1 MKYNAPEVVDVITVA
16 EKYIEQVIRVERIP
30 KGSSTY
36 VYRAVTNT
44 ESYYLRFLPEDGSFA
59 TEVFIHRTLSEA
71 GISVPQIIGWE
82 HKNELTGLSVMIED
96 EVPGISVEDER
107 PKLNLQEIMRDA
119 GRQLAH
125 IHSIT
130 VDGFGWI
137 NKDYSDVLKGE
148 KADFDEYFSEF
159 LRSDLNTLHQYPFLK
174 TERIRITELM
184 IKAQEVL
191 RVEQAVLVHGDF
203 DISHIFHS
211 AGRYSG
217 IIDFGEVRG
226 NNRLFDLATFTGFY
240 QDRRLYSY
248 LLDGYREIAYLSEKD
263 LYAVELM
270 ALFIIL
276 RLLGKKVNTVS
287 REHWYQLAMRQ
298 LSRIDEITC

>member
-1 MKYNAPEVVDVITVA
+1 MKYNAPEVADVKTVA
-16 EKYIEQVIRVERIP
+16 EKYLEQVLRVERIP

-44 ESYYLRFLPEDGSFA
+44 ESYYLRFLPEDASFA
-59 TEVFIHRTLSEA
+59 TEVYVHRTLSDA
-71 GISVPQIIGWE
+71 GISVPKIIGWE
-82 HKNELTGLSVMIED
+82 HKNELTGLSVMIET

-137 NKDYSDVLKGE
+137 NKNYHDALKGE

-159 LRSDLNTLHQYPFLK
+159 LNGDLNTLQQYPFSRA
-174 TERIRITELM
+174 ERIRITELM
-184 IKAQEVL
+184 MKAQAVL
-191 RVEQAVLVHGDF
+191 HVENAVLVHGDF
-203 DISHIFHS
+203 DISHIFHA

-226 NNRLFDLATFTGFY
+226 NSRLFDLATFIGFY
-240 QDRRLYSY
+240 QDRILYSY
-248 LLDGYREIAYLSEKD
+248 LLEGYGEVTLLSKKD

-276 RLLGKKVNTVS
+276 RLLGKKINTAS
-287 REHWYQLAMRQ
+287 HEHWYQLAKRQ
-298 LSRIDEITC
+298 LSRIEQEH

>member
-1 MKYNAPEVVDVITVA
+1 MEYNEPKATDVKTVA
-16 EKYIEQVIRVERIP
+16 EKYLEQVIKIERVP

-36 VYRAVTNT
+36 VYRTVTNT
-44 ESYYLRFLPEDGSFA
+44 ETYYIRFLPEEASFA
-59 TEVFIHRTLSEA
+59 TEVFVHRTLYEA
-71 GISVPQIIGWE
+71 GVSVPRIIGWE
-82 HKNELTGLSVMIED
+82 HKNELTGLSVMIEN
-96 EVPGISVEDER
+96 EIPGISVEDER

-125 IHSIT
+125 IHSIR
-130 VDGFGWI
+130 VNGFGWI
-137 NKDYSDVLKGE
+137 NKDYHDVLKGE
-148 KADFDEYFSEF
+148 KAGFDEYFSEF
-159 LRSDLNTLHQYPFLK
+159 LSGDLNILHQYPFSK
-174 TERIRITELM
+174 AERIRITDLM
-184 IKAQEVL
+184 MKAQEIL
-191 RVEQAVLVHGDF
+191 RVKNAVLVHGDF

-240 QDRRLYSY
+240 QDRMLYSY
-248 LLDGYREIAYLSEKD
+248 LLDGYLEIAYLSEED

-276 RLLGKKVNTVS
+276 RLLGKKVNTDS
-287 REHWYQLAMRQ
+287 REHWYQLAKRQ
-298 LSRIDEITC
+298 LSRIEEIT

>member
-1 MKYNAPEVVDVITVA
+1 MNYNAPKAADVKTVA
-16 EKYIEQVIRVERIP
+16 EKYLEQVIKVERVP

-36 VYRAVTNT
+36 VYRAITDT
-44 ESYYLRFLPEDGSFA
+44 ETYYIRFLPEDASFA
-59 TEVFIHRTLSEA
+59 TEVLVHRTLFEA
-71 GISVPQIIGWE
+71 GVSVPRIIGWE
-82 HKNELTGLSVMIED
+82 HKNELTGLSVMIEN
-96 EVPGISVEDER
+96 EVPGISVEDEK

-125 IHSIT
+125 IHGIT

-137 NKDYSDVLKGE
+137 NKDYPDALKGE
-148 KADFDEYFSEF
+148 KAGFDEYFNEF
-159 LRSDLNTLHQYPFLK
+159 LRSDLNTLHQYPFSK
-174 TERIRITELM
+174 AERIRITELM
-184 IKAQEVL
+184 LKAQDVL
-191 RVEQAVLVHGDF
+191 RVEKAVLVHGDF

-240 QDRRLYSY
+240 QDKILYSY
-248 LLDGYREIAYLSEKD
+248 LLDGYLEIAYLSEKD

-287 REHWYQLAMRQ
+287 REHWYQLAKRQ
-298 LSRIDEITC
+298 LSRIEEIT